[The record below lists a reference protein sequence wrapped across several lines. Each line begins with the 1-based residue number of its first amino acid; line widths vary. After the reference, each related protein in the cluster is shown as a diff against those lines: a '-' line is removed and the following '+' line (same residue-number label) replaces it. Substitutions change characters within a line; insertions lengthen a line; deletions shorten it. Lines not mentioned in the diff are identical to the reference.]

1 MENSLFAIRVIG
13 ASYSGLWLVAEAG
26 EYFIVDDITKTR
38 LFSTFEAAADYAKK
52 LNRQCPTKYIER
64 FEAVRFLIAPCY
76 DKINPT
82 LYQNM
87 ISIGQKHGI
96 YICQWQGVCEL
107 VALLQQKI
115 DELGNS
121 NDLNFLL

>member
-38 LFSTFEAAADYAKK
+38 LFPTFEAAADYAKK

-64 FEAVRFLIAPCY
+64 FEAVRFCLVRDY
-76 DKINPT
+76 DT
-82 LYQNM
+82 YQDLTPYG
-87 ISIGQKHGI
+87 ILVAIGLQHGVSVS
-96 YICQWQGVCEL
+96 QWSGVCDL
-107 VALLQQKI
+107 VSIMQQKI
-115 DELGNS
+115 DQLQ
-121 NDLNFLL
+121 NFQK